1 MEGNIGRV
9 MTCLITTYANYT
21 VATNIE
27 SKIIKMSK
35 REKTLFRYFVN
46 GKEEEQHISQ
56 W

>member
-1 MEGNIGRV
+1 

-27 SKIIKMSK
+27 SKIIKNVET
-35 REKTLFRYFVN
+35 RENTLQLLHVN